1 MCPRLWLHDS
11 GTPEPLCFKWSRQ
24 ELRLIMLATVGSW
37 FAAAEELS
45 YILPTS
51 PSLSRSHNVR
61 AVTTRKTAI
70 SDCLINQKEVCELM
84 DPLGFIPVVY
94 SKLVISAPAIV
105 AHPSPEVEQH
115 ERPISYFTA
124 PLSRVNWRRLDHL
137 LFLSIFDGYTTATSA
152 SLGRLYSFW
161 EVH

>member
-1 MCPRLWLHDS
+1 
-11 GTPEPLCFKWSRQ
+11 
-24 ELRLIMLATVGSW
+24 
-37 FAAAEELS
+37 
-45 YILPTS
+45 
-51 PSLSRSHNVR
+51 
-61 AVTTRKTAI
+61 
-70 SDCLINQKEVCELM
+70 M

-94 SKLVISAPAIV
+94 SKFVISAPAIV
-105 AHPSPEVEQH
+105 AHPSPEVERR

-152 SLGRLYSFW
+152 SLGRLYNFW